1 MPFDGRDASGSAEG
15 DVDPPAVQRAGR
27 TREKP
32 RRQVVMTELDT
43 SEFRSLITSVFPEL
57 TASVFKLAARGWDSL
72 AVDVDD
78 TLIFKFPRN
87 LGAERALVKEAAL
100 LGIVRPSLSMA
111 VPDMRIHDGPPIF
124 SSHAKLEGEHLIA
137 EDYDALGESDR
148 QRLAED
154 LARFYAELHVLDA
167 DRIRSAGAGTIQPW
181 QSPET
186 VRIKAL
192 PLLPPEIKS
201 FAQAIISD
209 FEALP
214 PDPYGNIYGFFDG
227 HGWNMAFDHA
237 QRRLNGIYDFADSG
251 FGPLHQEFIYS
262 NFISPD
268 LTARIVSA
276 YEMLTGRRLDRWRI
290 AIMTGFHRLSELAEL
305 ADDPAN
311 VEQMIRSVATWAT
324 TAHVG

>member
-1 MPFDGRDASGSAEG
+1 
-15 DVDPPAVQRAGR
+15 
-27 TREKP
+27 
-32 RRQVVMTELDT
+32 MTELNV

-57 TASVFKLAARGWDSL
+57 TASVFKLAAKGWDSM

-78 TLIFKFPRN
+78 TLIFKFPRH

-100 LGIVRPSLSMA
+100 LDIVRPSLSMA

-137 EDYDALGESDR
+137 EDYDALGEGGR
-148 QRLAED
+148 QRLADD
-154 LARFYAELHVLDA
+154 LARFYAELHALDA
-167 DRIRSAGAGTIQPW
+167 DRLRAAGAGAIQPW
-181 QSPET
+181 QSPEA
-186 VRIKAL
+186 VRTKAL
-192 PLLPPEIKS
+192 PLLPADIKG
-201 FAQAIISD
+201 FAETVVSD

-214 PDPYGNIYGFFDG
+214 PDPYGNVYGFFDG
-227 HGWNMAFDHA
+227 HGWNMAFDYR
-237 QRRLNGIYDFADSG
+237 QGRLNGIYDFADSG

-276 YEMLTGRRLDRWRI
+276 YEILTGRRLDRRRI
-290 AIMTGFHRLSELAEL
+290 AILTGFHRLSELAEL

-311 VEQMIRSVATWAT
+311 VEQMIRSAATWA
-324 TAHVG
+324 AAAARAA